1 MSEVSP
7 PRQNVP
13 VFNPKYFVFLGAQI
27 GGEYL
32 DANYLKFP
40 VSQYARQTFNSGIFL
55 ANSSN
60 ITFTD
65 GTTQSTAPT
74 SSATPNIADVLTSGN
89 DATGLEMDN
98 IVLKDGTC
106 FITPPAGDNSL
117 KIATT
122 AYADNIASSLAP
134 TIQQVLTNGNDAN
147 NLQLENV
154 VLNNGTCSSTP
165 STGDNTLKVATT
177 AFVNNAI
184 SGVNATY
191 TERLTGGSGLQT
203 ITIPSNC
210 VKFDIK
216 VIGTGGLAGPTNAN
230 PPSGGQPEYTLS
242 AYGTGGG
249 AGVAIKNGIIIPSQ
263 GNRYSNTLT
272 YNNKGTGGGT
282 LTGTEVILNGVSLC
296 EVYGGG
302 DGSVSSAGLGNTIA
316 PVVNTTWGN
325 DWVSFN
331 GEDGQLGPTITL
343 FTPPYGGQI
352 GGGNFNGG
360 VIGNPQATSSNTAQ
374 LNQAGQGQTYS
385 ALSGPT
391 YGFPAFSASPINYG
405 GCIIT
410 WYIQV

>member
-1 MSEVSP
+1 EVSP

-74 SSATPNIADVLTSGN
+74 SAATPTISDVLTAGN
-89 DATGLEMDN
+89 DAASLEMDN

-106 FITPPAGDNSL
+106 LTTPPPNDNSL

-134 TIQQVLTNGNDAN
+134 TLEQVLTNGNNANGLQIVDA
-147 NLQLENV
+147 
-154 VLNNGTCSSTP
+154 VLNSATCSSTP
-165 STGDNTLKVATT
+165 SSGDNSLKVATT
-177 AFVNNAI
+177 AFVSNAI

-203 ITIPSNC
+203 ITIPSGC
-210 VKFDIK
+210 VKFDIS

-230 PPSGGQPEYTLS
+230 PPSGGQPEYTLY

-249 AGVAIKNGIIIPSQ
+249 AGVAIKQGITIPKQ
-263 GNRYSNTLT
+263 GNRYNNTLT
-272 YNNKGTGGGT
+272 YNNKGTGGA
-282 LTGTEVILNGVSLC
+282 GTEVILNGVSLC
-296 EVYGGG
+296 EVFGGG
-302 DGSVSSAGLGNTIA
+302 NGAVGVAGLGNTIA
-316 PVVNTTWGN
+316 PTTDNTWGS
-325 DWVSFN
+325 WISFN
-331 GEDGQLGPTITL
+331 GAD
-343 FTPPYGGQI
+343 
-352 GGGNFNGG
+352 
-360 VIGNPQATSSNTAQ
+360 
-374 LNQAGQGQTYS
+374 
-385 ALSGPT
+385 
-391 YGFPAFSASPINYG
+391 
-405 GCIIT
+405 
-410 WYIQV
+410 